1 MIVLAL
7 VVAAVAA
14 VRGMWS
20 PCGLSML
27 STLNPMSERAR
38 GHRPWVTAAWY
49 VLGAVA
55 GGALLGG
62 GAAVVSLA
70 VDVPER
76 WRFGAAAL
84 VAAICVLS
92 DSGVGP
98 RLPDHPRQV
107 DETWLT
113 RYRRWIYAAG
123 FGLQIGTGFATYI
136 MTAAVYLTVV
146 LAILSGPGA
155 ALVVGLT
162 FGLARGLGVLV
173 TAGATSPERVRAL
186 LRRVDL
192 LAGPSLA
199 VACAV
204 EAAVAVACAYLAGGW
219 LVALPAAAA
228 LLLVPPAVRLV
239 RTRVVPARHPSSAL

>member
-7 VVAAVAA
+7 VVAVVAA

-38 GHRPWVTAAWY
+38 GHRPAVTAAWY

-62 GAAVVSLA
+62 CAALVSLA
-70 VDVPER
+70 VDVPGR
-76 WRFGAAAL
+76 WRFAAAA
-84 VAAICVLS
+84 VAAVICLLS
-92 DSGVGP
+92 DTGIGV
-98 RLPDHPRQV
+98 RLPEHPRQV
-107 DETWLT
+107 NETWLG

-136 MTAAVYLTVV
+136 MTAAVYLTAV
-146 LAILSGPGA
+146 LAMLSGPSGA
-155 ALVVGLT
+155 LLVGAT
-162 FGLARGLGVLV
+162 FGLVRGLGVLV
-173 TAGATSPERVRAL
+173 TAGVTSPQTLRAL

-192 LAGPSLA
+192 LAAPSLA
-199 VACAV
+199 AACAV
-204 EAAVAVACAYLAGGW
+204 EAAVVVGCAFRAGGLVPAVAS
-219 LVALPAAAA
+219 AAA
-228 LLLVPPAVRLV
+228 LLTLLVVPLAS
-239 RTRVVPARHPSSAL
+239 RVVRPSSRQDVS